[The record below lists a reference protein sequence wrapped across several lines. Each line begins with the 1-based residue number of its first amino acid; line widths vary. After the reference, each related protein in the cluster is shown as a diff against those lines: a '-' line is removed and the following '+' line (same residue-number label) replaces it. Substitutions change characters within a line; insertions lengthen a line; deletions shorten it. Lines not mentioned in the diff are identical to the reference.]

1 MISTDEL
8 AGLIPKFAGAR
19 ILVVG
24 DLMLDTYL
32 IGKAGRISPE
42 APVPVVRLDVRD
54 DRLGGAANCAMNVA
68 ALGGVPVMMGAIGK
82 KEAGERFI
90 DIVHQHGFEDG
101 GILQHD
107 YFLTTRKVRVVAE
120 GQQIVRVDEEEP
132 LTMSDSFSRRVFD
145 YLEKAVPTVDAVAV
159 SDYAKGFINGE
170 LMTRLH
176 DLARQKEIP
185 ILVDPKP
192 VNIGF
197 YKGVDLLKPN
207 RLETSQLGGI
217 DILDDRTCDT
227 ASLRVMYEYSPH
239 ALLVT
244 RGRDGMDLYREDAE
258 PVRIRSEV
266 SHVYDVS
273 GAGDTVLAVLALG
286 YACKLDPVDACR
298 LAAAAAA
305 VVVRKPGTSTLTQE
319 ELTDELDS
327 VSFRSDT

>member
-1 MISTDEL
+1 MIPTDEL
-8 AGLIPKFAGAR
+8 KGLIPKFSDKR
-19 ILVVG
+19 VLVIG

-42 APVPVVRLDVRD
+42 APVPVVRLDIRD
-54 DRLGGAANCAMNVA
+54 DRLGGAANCAMNIA
-68 ALGGVPVMMGAIGK
+68 ALGGVPIMMGAIGK
-82 KEAGERFI
+82 KETGERFM
-90 DIVHQHGFEDG
+90 DIVHQHGFADE

-132 LTMSDSFSRRVFD
+132 LKMSDSFSRRMFEF
-145 YLEKAVPTVDAVAV
+145 LEKAVPTVDAVAV

-170 LMTRLH
+170 LMTKLN

-207 RLETSQLGGI
+207 RLETSQLSGI

-286 YACKLDPVDACR
+286 YAGKVDPIDACC

-305 VVVRKPGTSTLTQE
+305 VVVRKPGTSTVTQ
-319 ELTDELDS
+319 DELAGSLGS
-327 VSFRSDT
+327 VSYRSE